1 MKPLL
6 SVLLFLCF
14 FQITQAQINQEG
26 WTLGGDFRFSSSG
39 SSTYFGLS
47 PEIGYLYKNGFEL
60 GAGIGYAQFK
70 NESIKSKIWNFGPY
84 INYFV
89 TDAFFV
95 RSAYQ
100 HMSGKTTEAS
110 NTHFNFTESALWLG
124 AGYQS
129 NNGGVFYRVGIL
141 YNALYK
147 EDSSIYNS
155 PILPYA
161 TLGYRL

>member
-1 MKPLL
+1 MKRLL
-6 SVLLFLCF
+6 SALLFLCF
-14 FQITQAQINQEG
+14 SQVTLAQTNQEG
-26 WTLGGDFRFSSSG
+26 WNLSGDFRFTSSG

-60 GAGIGYAQFK
+60 GAGIGYAQIT
-70 NESIKSKIWNFGPY
+70 NNNIKSKIWNFGPY
-84 INYFV
+84 INYFINES
-89 TDAFFV
+89 FFV
-95 RSAYQ
+95 RSSYQ
-100 HMSGKTTEAS
+100 HMSGKTTGGS
-110 NTHFNFTESALWLG
+110 SSHFNFTESALWLG

-129 NNGGVFYRVGIL
+129 NSTGVFYRVGIL